1 MFAFISSILLASA
14 VAPPQTTAHHAV
26 PEPTGT
32 LQGLI
37 SANDYPVEAL
47 DRNEQGEVGILVRV
61 DATGAITDC
70 IIEQS
75 ASAVLDART
84 CDLIRQRAKLLPA
97 RDRHGRPVASE
108 KRTKVAWR
116 ISSSNVEPSDPWAY
130 TAILSYAPDGTPL
143 SCRMEFEGAKA
154 YMRSATCRAMPLPPG
169 FEQLGAVSQ
178 LSIGQRLTLGPA
190 KPAPLGP
197 NEMLAEHTVLAL
209 QVDPTGKVS
218 SCSVIE
224 SMSKVGRADGCILVA
239 NRSFAPHKDPDGKPV
254 AFSAT
259 LEFRNVV
266 HLSSDAAAAPVR

>member
-1 MFAFISSILLASA
+1 MSSVLLALA
-14 VAPPQTTAHHAV
+14 AAPPGAAV
-26 PEPTGT
+26 QQIAPEPVGT

-37 SANDYPVEAL
+37 SADDYPVEAL
-47 DRNEQGEVGILVRV
+47 DRNEQGDVGILVRV
-61 DATGAITDC
+61 DPTGAVTDC
-70 IIEQS
+70 IVEHS
-75 ASAVLDART
+75 ASAILDART
-84 CDLIRQRAKLLPA
+84 CDLIRQRAKFSPA
-97 RDRHGRPVASE
+97 RDRDGRPVASE
-108 KRTKVAWR
+108 KRTR
-116 ISSSNVEPSDPWAY
+116 ISWRLARSDVEPSDPWAY
-130 TAILSYAPDGTPL
+130 TAILTYAPDGTPL
-143 SCRMEFEGAKA
+143 SCRMEFEGTKA

-178 LSIGQRLTLGPA
+178 LSIGQTLTLGPA
-190 KPAPLGP
+190 KAAPLGP
-197 NEMLAEHTVLAL
+197 NDMLAEHTVLAL

-266 HLSSDAAAAPVR
+266 HLSSDAAAAPVH